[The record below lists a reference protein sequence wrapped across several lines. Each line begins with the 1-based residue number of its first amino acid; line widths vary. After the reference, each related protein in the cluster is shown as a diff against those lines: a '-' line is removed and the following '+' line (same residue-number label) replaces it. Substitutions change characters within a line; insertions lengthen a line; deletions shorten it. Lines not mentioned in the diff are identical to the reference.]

1 MIRIPTLI
9 WRPLARAAV
18 IFTAVVLAFSI
29 YGAFIQAQSDP
40 GPGLKSG
47 EELYI
52 AACSNC
58 HGLNGGGVPQEKL
71 GFDVVPADFTDCS
84 FASREPAADWVIIA
98 HEGGP
103 IRGFSRLMPSFGGVL
118 TLDDLTLIMEH
129 VKSFCTDKAWPDGSL
144 NLPRAMFTE
153 KAFPEDEL
161 VYTAGFKVEG
171 DGEFSNELIY
181 EKRFG
186 ARNQFELVVP
196 FDWQNQTI
204 GPDGETDWNGGVGDI
219 ALGVK
224 RAFYHSVEN
233 GSILAVTGEIILP
246 TGNEDKGFGKGTA
259 IFEPF
264 LSYGQLLPADFFI
277 HAQAGLEL
285 PFDTDKA
292 GNEAFW
298 RAALGKAFNQ
308 GIFGRT
314 WAPMMEVL
322 GARELESG
330 AEISWDLVPQVHFT
344 VNTRQHIM
352 MNIAARVPITD
363 SGVRDTQV
371 LVYLLWDWFDGGFFQ
386 GW

>member
-1 MIRIPTLI
+1 MWL
-9 WRPLARAAV
+9 WKPLVRGGV
-18 IFTAVVLAFSI
+18 IFAAMVLAFSV
-29 YGAFIQAQSDP
+29 YGAYIQAQAASAASP
-40 GPGLKSG
+40 KSG
-47 EELYI
+47 EELYM

-58 HGLNGGGVPQEKL
+58 HGLHGNGVPQEQL
-71 GFDVVPADFTDCS
+71 GFDVVPADFTECS
-84 FASREPAADWVIIA
+84 FASREVGADWVIIA

-103 IRGFSRLMPSFGGVL
+103 IRGFSRLMPAFGDAI
-118 TLDDLTLIMEH
+118 TLDELALIVKH
-129 VKSFCTDKAWPDGSL
+129 VKSFCPDKAWPDGSL

-181 EKRFG
+181 EKRLG

-196 FDWQNQTI
+196 FDWQNQEI
-204 GPDGETDWNGGVGDI
+204 GPNGETDWNGGVGDI
-219 ALGVK
+219 ALGLK
-224 RAFYHSVEN
+224 RAFYHSLEK

-264 LSYGQLLPADFFI
+264 LSYGQLLPADFFL

-298 RAALGKAFNQ
+298 RAALGKAFNA

-322 GARELESG
+322 AARDLESG
-330 AEISWDLVPQVHFT
+330 AKTNWDLVPQVHFT

-352 MNIAARVPITD
+352 MNIAARIPVTD
-363 SGVRDTQV
+363 SGIRDTQI
-371 LVYLLWDWFDGGFFQ
+371 LVYMLWDWFDGGFFQ

>member
-1 MIRIPTLI
+1 MIRIPMFF
-9 WRPLARAAV
+9 WKHLAKAGV
-18 IFTAVVLAFSI
+18 FSTALVLAFTI
-29 YGAFIQAQSDP
+29 HGAFILAQSES
-40 GPGLKSG
+40 GPGLLSG

-52 AACSNC
+52 AACSSC
-58 HGLNGGGVPQEKL
+58 HGLYGNGVPQEQL

-84 FASREPAADWVIIA
+84 FASREPSADWVAIA
-98 HEGGP
+98 HAGGP
-103 IRGFSRLMPSFGGVL
+103 VRGFSRLMPAFGEAL
-118 TLDDLTLIMEH
+118 TYDELALIMKH
-129 VKSFCTDKAWPDGSL
+129 VKTFCSEKAWPDGSL

-153 KAFPEDEL
+153 KAFPEDEM
-161 VYTAGFKVEG
+161 VYTAGFKAEG
-171 DGEFSNELIY
+171 KGEFSNELIY

-196 FDWQNQTI
+196 FDWQNQEI
-204 GPDGETDWNGGVGDI
+204 GPDGETNWNGGIGDV

-224 RAFYHSVEN
+224 RVFYHNLEK
-233 GSILAVTGEIILP
+233 GSIFAVTGEIILP

-264 LSYGQLLPADFFI
+264 VSYGQLLPADFFL

-292 GNEAFW
+292 GNEVFW
-298 RAALGKAFNQ
+298 RAALGKAFNE
-308 GIFGRT
+308 GMFGRT

-322 GARELESG
+322 CARDLESG
-330 AEISWDLVPQVHFT
+330 ADTSWDLVPQVHFT

-352 MNIAARVPITD
+352 MNIAARIPVTD
-363 SGVRDTQV
+363 SGIRDTQV